1 MTRRFPGVSV
11 CVSILF
17 LSVSSGCTTRE
28 TLDIPEGLTGIFA
41 YGSLISQATLEG
53 TLGHQYERS
62 SYEVHLNGYE
72 REWWCDPHWRSGPN
86 PLYAHILR
94 GTDSVP
100 VLGQAKMDLSPKE
113 EGRINGILYLVTGE
127 ELDSLDRWERD
138 YQRVEVTEEI
148 EEFRFRGAKVYAY
161 VRLPSSTPS
170 SAEEEEGICILQK
183 AFLDRVTSACDSRGL
198 AFREECDR
206 TTRPSEYE
214 IVPWEEIVLE
224 NWPW

>member
-17 LSVSSGCTTRE
+17 LAVPSGCTTRD
-28 TLDIPEGLTGIFA
+28 TLEIPEGLTGLFA
-41 YGSLISQATLEG
+41 YGTLISQTTLER
-53 TLGHQYERS
+53 TLEHPYERS
-62 SYEVHLNGYE
+62 SYEVHLIGYE
-72 REWWCDPHWRSGPN
+72 REWKCDPHWRSGDP
-86 PLYAHILR
+86 PVYAHILR

-100 VLGQAKMDLSPKE
+100 VLGQAQLDRSPKE
-113 EGRINGILYLVTGE
+113 DGRINGILYLLTGE
-127 ELDSLDRWERD
+127 ELDSLDRWEQD

-148 EEFRFRGAKVYAY
+148 EEFRIRGAKVYAY
-161 VRLPSSTPS
+161 VLLREPTPS

-183 AFLDRVTSACDSRGL
+183 AILDWITSACDSRGL

-214 IVPWEEIVLE
+214 IVPWEEIVFE